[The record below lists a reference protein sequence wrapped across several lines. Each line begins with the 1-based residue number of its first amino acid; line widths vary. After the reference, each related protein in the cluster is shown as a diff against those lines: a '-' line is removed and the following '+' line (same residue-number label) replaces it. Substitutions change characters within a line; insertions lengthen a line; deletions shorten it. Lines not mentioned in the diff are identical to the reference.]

1 MKTTDFALVLLL
13 LTSTAAYGASAT
25 EATGEFFQHM
35 KQKEFNAAA
44 AMFDPSALT
53 EFRQSLNI
61 INEAPAQAQQ
71 QFREAFFGAEATVDS
86 IAAMSDSEFFASF
99 LRAALAQAEAIGTID
114 FDDMEILG
122 EVMEGPDLA
131 HVVTR
136 NTVSVGEVEVEG
148 MEVVS
153 CRKQGD
159 EWKLLVSTQMKGLA
173 NQIRAALAQVPK

>member
-1 MKTTDFALVLLL
+1 
-13 LTSTAAYGASAT
+13 
-25 EATGEFFQHM
+25 
-35 KQKEFNAAA
+35 
-44 AMFDPSALT
+44 
-53 EFRQSLNI
+53 
-61 INEAPAQAQQ
+61 
-71 QFREAFFGAEATVDS
+71 
-86 IAAMSDSEFFASF
+86 MSDSEFFASF